1 MNRLLTAAI
10 AVSALAAA
18 APVMAQSHY
27 DDRATQLDQRI
38 DDGAHDGRL
47 SWSDARALRAQLH
60 SAQRL
65 QDQYDRDGMT
75 SWQRRD
81 LDRRFDRL
89 SNNISNMES
98 DSFE

>member
-27 DDRATQLDQRI
+27 DDRAFQLDQRI
-38 DDGAHDGRL
+38 DDGVHDGRL
-47 SWSDARALRAQLH
+47 SWGDARVLRSELH

-65 QDQYDRDGMT
+65 QDQYDRDGMA

-81 LDRRFDRL
+81 LNRRLDRL

>member
-27 DDRATQLDQRI
+27 DDRAIQLDQRI
-38 DDGAHDGRL
+38 DNGVQEGRL

-65 QDQYDRDGMT
+65 ENQYQYDGMS

-81 LDRRFDRL
+81 LNRRFDHL
-89 SNNISNMES
+89 SDNISNMES